1 MRDEVDPIAE
11 FVEAFERARRTEPS
25 DATACA
31 LATASEGAVPS
42 VRMVLLKIVD
52 DRGFVFFTNYSSR
65 KARELEANP
74 VAALCFNWPTL
85 QQQVRVEGAVAR
97 ISDQESDDYFDS
109 RSRLSQLGA
118 WASKQSQ
125 QLDSRAT
132 LLARFVKYET
142 RFALA
147 SVPRPPF
154 WGGYRIE
161 PARIEFWF
169 DQPHRLHERRLY
181 TRTESGWSVERLFP

>member
-1 MRDEVDPIAE
+1 VSDAVDPIAE
-11 FVEAFERARRTEPS
+11 FVEAFERARGKESS

-31 LATASEGAVPS
+31 LATASGGAVPS
-42 VRMVLLKIVD
+42 VRMVLLKTVD
-52 DRGFVFFTNYSSR
+52 DRGFVFFTNYRSR

-74 VAALCFNWPTL
+74 VAALCFNWPIL

-97 ISDQESDDYFDS
+97 ISEQESDDYFDS

-125 QLDSRAT
+125 RLDSRAT

-142 RFALA
+142 RFALT

-161 PARIEFWF
+161 PTRIEFWF

-181 TRTESGWSVERLFP
+181 TRTESGWSMERLFP

>member
-1 MRDEVDPIAE
+1 VSDVVDPIAE
-11 FVEAFERARRTEPS
+11 FVDSFDRAREKEST

-31 LATASEGAVPS
+31 LATASESAVPS
-42 VRMVLLKIVD
+42 VRMVLLKNVD
-52 DRGFVFFTNYSSR
+52 DRGFVFFTNYTSR
-65 KARELEANP
+65 KARELDANP
-74 VAALCFNWPTL
+74 VAALCFSWPTL
-85 QQQVRVEGAVAR
+85 QQQVRVEGTVAR
-97 ISDQESDDYFDS
+97 VSDQESDDYFAS
-109 RSRLSQLGA
+109 RSRLSQVGA

-125 QLDSRAT
+125 RLDSRAT
-132 LLARFVKYET
+132 LLARVVKYET
-142 RFALA
+142 RFALT

-181 TRTESGWSVERLFP
+181 TRVESGWSMERLFP